1 MSSHDNHQP
10 DQYGQSA
17 RVRLSSPTDI
27 LEIVPAL
34 IGFYPTESLC
44 ALYLDDVPAGRILG
58 VTAMR

>member
-10 DQYGQSA
+10 DQYSRSA

-27 LEIVPAL
+27 LDIVPAL

-44 ALYLDDVPAGRILG
+44 ALYLDELPPDAPSP
-58 VTAMR
+58 